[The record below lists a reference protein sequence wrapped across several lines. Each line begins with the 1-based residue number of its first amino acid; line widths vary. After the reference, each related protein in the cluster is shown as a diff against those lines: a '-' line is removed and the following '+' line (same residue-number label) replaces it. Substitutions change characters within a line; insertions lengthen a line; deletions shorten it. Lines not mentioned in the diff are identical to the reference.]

1 VSSNDLTLA
10 ATSAEEHAAFLATRK
25 DVSFMQRPEWAQI
38 KPAWRGLSLG
48 WFSGGRQVGAALVL
62 MRPAPV
68 VRKSLAYLPDGPVID
83 FAEFAPRD
91 VFSTLAEYLK
101 THGAFALRV
110 GPSVDTTTWKAVDV
124 RKAMGSGRLE
134 DLSQLEHTGNSA
146 VSDQVVAALQSLGFS
161 HLDSGMDFAAGQPEY
176 VARVPLV
183 DAESQ
188 PLSIDQ
194 VMAGFSQSARRETR
208 QSLKAPLDIVVGET
222 ADMDRFHA
230 LYSTTADRQDF
241 TGRPLEYFTNLHRTL
256 NAAQPGSCSLYI
268 ASQEGRDLAAAIRLR
283 SGNRS
288 WYVYGAS
295 SNEERKLNAPKALQ
309 HRMLADA
316 LDEGCVYLDQGGV
329 TPTLKRGD
337 AHGGL
342 SYFKT
347 SMGCDVIRTVGE
359 WELPLNRLLAWG
371 FDKFM
376 VWRANR

>member
-1 VSSNDLTLA
+1 VSSNELRLA
-10 ATSAEEHAAFLATRK
+10 AISAEEHAAFLASRK

-48 WFSGGRQVGAALVL
+48 WFSGDEQVGAALVL

-83 FAEFAPRD
+83 FAQ
-91 VFSTLAEYLK
+91 FSPESVLRTLSEHLK
-101 THGAFALRV
+101 ANGAFALRI
-110 GPSVDTTTWKAVDV
+110 GPSVNTTTWKAVDV
-124 RKAMGSGRLE
+124 RKAMGSGQLE
-134 DLSQLEHTGNSA
+134 DLSQLEHTKNSA
-146 VSDQVVAALQSLGFS
+146 AADAVTAALQSLGFN

-188 PLSIDQ
+188 PLTIDQ

-208 QSLKAPLDIVVGET
+208 QSLKAELDIVVGET
-222 ADMDRFHA
+222 SDMDRFHA

-241 TGRPLEYFTNLHRTL
+241 TGRPLEYFTNLHKTL
-256 NAAQPGSCSLYI
+256 NDAQPGSCSLYI
-268 ASQEGRDLAAAIRLR
+268 ASHEGRDLAAAIRLR

-295 SNEERKLNAPKALQ
+295 SNEQRKLNAPKALQ
-309 HRMLADA
+309 HRMLSDA
-316 LDEGCVYLDQGGV
+316 LEEGCLYLDQGGV

-347 SMGCDVIRTVGE
+347 SMGCDIIRTVGE
-359 WELPLNRLLAWG
+359 WELPLNRVLAWG

-376 VWRANR
+376 AWREKH